1 MVGRNRIGVIA
12 SVFLLAA
19 AGGCKSS
26 GSTTAPGSGGGVA
39 TGGTSGGSGG
49 RVATGGTSA
58 GSGGGVATG
67 GTSGGSGGGVA
78 TGGTSGAGV
87 GGVAVGG
94 SSGTG
99 GMGGAP
105 ACAAGSYPPA
115 CIYSGVGENNVATFA
130 INDTT
135 GEPTLLD
142 TQDSHGFEPRTAIL
156 DADAKVLIVAN
167 QKFLG
172 TTTGTVPPNLAVFK
186 VGADGR
192 LTFDQT
198 YDLADPTMPGAA
210 NEAWWVG
217 AIKTPAPSAASIV
230 YASVGQ
236 IMWRFGLDSAGGLTK
251 MAATT
256 DTNQIVQFADF
267 DSMRK
272 FAYVSATTTTNHFL
286 YAYGVDPATGG
297 LTLLNMITPS
307 NMRSI
312 NIQVAPMDNYL
323 LAVGNA
329 TRKYTVISLGAAGKL
344 GAEVPQANAD
354 AGTALDLGAFVHQI
368 RVDPTGKY
376 VVICDRGNDPG
387 QVMAGSPED
396 LGHIHLFTF
405 NQGVL
410 TYKQTIVM
418 PPGIGPRHSAWH
430 PTKPWLYVSTERGNK
445 LLAFSLANDMLT
457 QGFMLST
464 LKDATDN
471 QGNQR
476 AAAIIMHPSGKFLY
490 VTNRNITTMAA
501 TP

>member
-1 MVGRNRIGVIA
+1 MIERNRIGVIA
-12 SVFLLAA
+12 SVFLWAA

-26 GSTTAPGSGGGVA
+26 GSTTTPGTGGGAGIA
-39 TGGTSGGSGG
+39 TGGASGAGGSGG
-49 RVATGGTSA
+49 
-58 GSGGGVATG
+58 
-67 GTSGGSGGGVA
+67 A
-78 TGGTSGAGV
+78 TGGTSGAG

-142 TQDSHGFEPRTAIL
+142 TQDSHGFEPRTAII

-186 VGADGR
+186 VGTDGK
-192 LTFDQT
+192 LTFDKT
-198 YDLADPTMPGAA
+198 YGLADPTMPGAA

-236 IMWRFGLDSAGGLTK
+236 IIWRFGLDTAGGLTK
-251 MAATT
+251 MTGTT

-286 YAYGVDPATGG
+286 YAYGVDPATGA

-329 TRKYTVISLGAAGKL
+329 TRKYTVVALGADGKL
-344 GAEVPQANAD
+344 GAELPQATAD
-354 AGTALDLGAFVHQI
+354 GGTALDLGAFVHQI

-387 QVMAGSPED
+387 QVMAGAPED

-405 NQGVL
+405 GQGVL
-410 TYKQTIVM
+410 TYKQTIEM

-464 LKDATDN
+464 LKDPTDS

-476 AAAIIMHPSGKFLY
+476 AGAIIMHPSGNFLY

-501 TP
+501 AP

>member
-1 MVGRNRIGVIA
+1 MIERNRIGVIA

-26 GSTTAPGSGGGVA
+26 GSTTAPGGGSGGGIA
-39 TGGTSGGSGG
+39 TGGTSGG
-49 RVATGGTSA
+49 
-58 GSGGGVATG
+58 GV
-67 GTSGGSGGGVA
+67 GGVA

-87 GGVAVGG
+87 GGVAMGG

-99 GMGGAP
+99 GIGGAP
-105 ACAAGSYPPA
+105 VCAPGSYPPA

-130 INDTT
+130 INATT

-142 TQDSHGFEPRTAIL
+142 TQDSHGFEPRTATL
-156 DADAKVLIVAN
+156 DADASVFIVAN

-186 VGADGR
+186 VGTDGK
-192 LTFDQT
+192 LTFDKT

-230 YASVGQ
+230 YASVGE
-236 IMWRFGLDSAGGLTK
+236 IMWRFGLDAAGGLTK
-251 MAATT
+251 MTGTT

-272 FAYVSATTTTNHFL
+272 FAYVSATTTTNNFL

-323 LAVGNA
+323 LAVGNV
-329 TRKYTVISLGAAGKL
+329 TRKYTVVALGADGKL
-344 GAEVPQANAD
+344 GAEVPQATAD
-354 AGTALDLGAFVHQI
+354 GGTADGGTALDLGAFVHQI

-387 QVMAGSPED
+387 EVMAGSPED

-405 NQGVL
+405 DQGVL
-410 TYKQTIVM
+410 THKQTIVM

-464 LKDATDN
+464 LKDVTDSE
-471 QGNQR
+471 GNQR
-476 AAAIIMHPSGKFLY
+476 AGAIIMHPSGNFLY

>member
-1 MVGRNRIGVIA
+1 MIERSRIGVLG
-12 SVFLLAA
+12 SVFLLVVS
-19 AGGCKSS
+19 GGCKS
-26 GSTTAPGSGGGVA
+26 GNSTAAP
-39 TGGTSGGSGG
+39 
-49 RVATGGTSA
+49 
-58 GSGGGVATG
+58 
-67 GTSGGSGGGVA
+67 SGGSGGGVA

-87 GGVAVGG
+87 GGLAAGG

-99 GMGGAP
+99 GVGGAP
-105 ACAAGSYPPA
+105 ACAPGSYPPA
-115 CIYSGVGENNVATFA
+115 CIYSGVGENNVAAFA
-130 INDTT
+130 LNDTT

-156 DADAKVLIVAN
+156 DADAKVFIVAN

-186 VGADGR
+186 VGPDGK
-192 LTFDQT
+192 LTFDKI
-198 YDLADPTMPGAA
+198 YGLADPSMPGAA
-210 NEAWWVG
+210 SEAWWVG

-236 IMWRFGLDSAGGLTK
+236 TIWRFGLDAAGGLSK
-251 MAATT
+251 MTGTT
-256 DTNQIVQFADF
+256 DTKQIVQFGDF

-272 FAYVSATTTTNHFL
+272 FAYVSATTTTSHFL
-286 YAYGVDPATGG
+286 YSYGVDPATGG

-329 TRKYTVISLGAAGKL
+329 TRKYTVVALGADGQL
-344 GAEVPQANAD
+344 GAEVPQATAD
-354 AGTALDLGAFVHQI
+354 GGTADGGTGLDLGAFVHQI

-405 NQGVL
+405 DQGVL
-410 TYKQTIVM
+410 THKQTIVM

-430 PTKPWLYVSTERGNK
+430 PTKPWVYVSTERGNK

-457 QGFMLST
+457 QGFMLTT
-464 LKDATDN
+464 LKDPTDS

-476 AAAIIMHPSGKFLY
+476 AGAIVMHPSGKFLY
-490 VTNRNITTMAA
+490 VTNRNITTVAA
-501 TP
+501 AP

>member
-1 MVGRNRIGVIA
+1 MLERNRIGM
-12 SVFLLAA
+12 FLLAT
-19 AGGCKSS
+19 AGCTSS
-26 GSTTAPGSGGGVA
+26 GSTMAPNGSSGGGVA
-39 TGGTSGGSGG
+39 TGGTSGS
-49 RVATGGTSA
+49 
-58 GSGGGVATG
+58 
-67 GTSGGSGGGVA
+67 
-78 TGGTSGAGV
+78 GV
-87 GGVAVGG
+87 GGVAAGGTGASGVGGIAAGGTSGSSGSSGGVALGG

-99 GMGGAP
+99 GIAGAP
-105 ACAAGSYPPA
+105 ACAPGSYPPA

-156 DADAKVLIVAN
+156 DADTKVLIVAN
-167 QKFLG
+167 QKFLA

-186 VGADGR
+186 VGADGK
-192 LTFDQT
+192 LTFDKT

-217 AIKTPAPSAASIV
+217 AIKTPVPSAASIV

-236 IMWRFGLDSAGGLTK
+236 ILWRFGLDAAGGLTK
-251 MAATT
+251 MTGTT

-272 FAYVSATTTTNHFL
+272 FAYVSATTTTNSFL

-312 NIQVAPMDNYL
+312 NIQVAPMDDYL
-323 LAVGNA
+323 LAVGNV
-329 TRKYTVISLGAAGKL
+329 TRKYTVVALGADGKL
-344 GAEVPQANAD
+344 GAEVPQATAD
-354 AGTALDLGAFVHQI
+354 AGTADGGTALDLGAFVHQI

-376 VVICDRGNDPG
+376 AVICDRGNDPG

-396 LGHIHLFTF
+396 LGHIHLFTVD
-405 NQGVL
+405 QGVL
-410 TYKQTIVM
+410 THKQTIVM

-445 LLAFSLANDMLT
+445 LLAFTLANDMLT

-464 LKDATDN
+464 LKDAADSV
-471 QGNQR
+471 GNQR

-490 VTNRNITTMAA
+490 VTNRNITTKAA